1 MLCPR
6 CGVPLAEARRAGI
19 LVDACR
25 GCGGVWLDDGELVR
39 IAIRLREI
47 ESDWGAEGEG
57 VMPSIPWGNRFRY
70 PRRHPKRRL
79 GPITYY
85 R

>member
-1 MLCPR
+1 M
-6 CGVPLAEARRAGI
+6 
-19 LVDACR
+19 
-25 GCGGVWLDDGELVR
+25 WLDRGELER
-39 IAIRLREI
+39 IAIRLRELEI
-47 ESDWGAEGEG
+47 DRDADGGGARL
-57 VMPSIPWGNRFRY
+57 PIPWGNRFRY